1 MSKRVVVTGMG
12 IASPLGSTIE
22 TAFNRL
28 HKFENCIEY
37 DTNLEKYNGLHTRL
51 SAKTKGFVKP
61 EEFTRKVT
69 RSMGEVSLISVV
81 TAKQALED
89 AGLIDNPVISNGQTG
104 VSYGSCS
111 GSIEPLMDFFEMY
124 VNHELKSLNSG
135 SYIRM
140 MPHTAAGNIS
150 LFFKTR
156 GRLIPNST
164 ACTSGSMSIGY
175 AYETIKITKL
185 YFQSRIFQ

>member
-1 MSKRVVVTGMG
+1 MSKRVVITGMG
-12 IASPLGSTIE
+12 IASPLGSTLE
-22 TAFNRL
+22 TAYERL

-61 EEFTRKVT
+61 EEFTRKET

-81 TAKQALED
+81 TAKDALED
-89 AGLIDNPVISNGQTG
+89 AKLIDNPIITNGQTG

-111 GSIEPLMDFFEMY
+111 GSIEPLMDFYEMY
-124 VNHELKSLNSG
+124 VRNEVKSLNSG

-140 MPHTAAGNIS
+140 IPQTAAVNIS
-150 LFFKTR
+150 LFFKT
-156 GRLIPNST
+156 
-164 ACTSGSMSIGY
+164 
-175 AYETIKITKL
+175 
-185 YFQSRIFQ
+185 